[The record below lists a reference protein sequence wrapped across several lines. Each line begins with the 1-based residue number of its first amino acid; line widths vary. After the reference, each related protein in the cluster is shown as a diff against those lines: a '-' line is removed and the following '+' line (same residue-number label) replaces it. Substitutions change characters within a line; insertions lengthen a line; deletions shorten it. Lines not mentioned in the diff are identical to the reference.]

1 VIAVKKRPEKDPE
14 VARMQLDQGDQG
26 ALLPRIVVTVDMV
39 HLHAEIAMTGAKM
52 TAPTVETQGR
62 KTDVQTTEID
72 IMKEIGTWI
81 ASQKEIRKA
90 QDVMT
95 GPQETIIRADA
106 DLLQVIK
113 IDAME
118 RVQRAKVTQEGKT
131 AKDEILMY
139 ILFVI

>member
-1 VIAVKKRPEKDPE
+1 
-14 VARMQLDQGDQG
+14 
-26 ALLPRIVVTVDMV
+26 MV
-39 HLHAEIAMTGAKM
+39 HLHAEIVMTGAKM

-72 IMKEIGTWI
+72 IVKEIERWI

-106 DLLQVIK
+106 DLLPVIK

-118 RVQRAKVTQEGKT
+118 RVQRARVTQEGKT
-131 AKDEILMY
+131 AKDEI
-139 ILFVI
+139 